1 MSDLNEEQK
10 VEIEISTTTST
21 TEIIIINENKQEEE
35 EAEQTSNEQV
45 IIVKT
50 KKKVTFPEDI
60 IKGYS
65 DPPKRWIPGNL
76 IIIQVNIPSKNNN
89 KT

>member
-35 EAEQTSNEQV
+35 EQTSNEQV